1 MRQSSH
7 NSESAAHQELKN
19 LALTWAESQRLV
31 IATTEVRLPRSNYRA
46 DVAAAT
52 LRCLSD
58 RAWTAVFECKVSR
71 ADYLRDSAPESPTA
85 ETVGRLSTRLNA
97 LRQMIGAH
105 RPDLRRGEELFPEY
119 EAYDLRGLRHTTHD
133 KLTTALRIAQRK
145 LQDGTKFAKLGR
157 WRAASLLYVVAE
169 PDLLLPHEIPDGWGL
184 LVRKESALELV
195 VKPCLNP
202 TSPAERVALLE
213 RIAAVA
219 TRPGRGESNQIMIP
233 VKYRGRGR
241 PVSL

>member
-1 MRQSSH
+1 VRQLSH
-7 NSESAAHQELKN
+7 SSESAAHRELKHLS
-19 LALTWAESQRLV
+19 LAWAQSQRLV
-31 IATTEVRLPRSNYRA
+31 IAATEVRLPRSNYRA

-58 RAWTAVFECKVSR
+58 RAWTAVFECKATR

-85 ETVGRLSTRLNA
+85 EAVGHLSTRLSA
-97 LRQMIGAH
+97 LRQLIGAH

-119 EAYDLRGLRHTTHD
+119 EAYDLRGLRHATHD
-133 KLTTALRIAQRK
+133 KLTSALRIAQRK

-169 PDLLLPHEIPDGWGL
+169 PELLFQHEIPDGWGL
-184 LVRKESALELV
+184 LVRKDAALELV

-202 TSPAERVALLE
+202 TSAAERVAFLE

-219 TRPGRGESNQIMIP
+219 TRPGQGSRAKP
-233 VKYRGRGR
+233 
-241 PVSL
+241 